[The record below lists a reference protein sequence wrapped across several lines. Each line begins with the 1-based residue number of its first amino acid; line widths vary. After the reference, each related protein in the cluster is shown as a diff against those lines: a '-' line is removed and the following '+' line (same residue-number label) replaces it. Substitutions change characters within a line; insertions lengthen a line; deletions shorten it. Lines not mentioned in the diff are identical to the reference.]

1 MRTLQW
7 FGREFRLAM
16 HPRQWIVFAI
26 QWIAVVL
33 ASGAVAKVKGAPW
46 LVVGLVVLVA
56 AIVAPPAIRRVAD
69 TISRK
74 TESADSKAEIDA
86 AVLARYADVGEY
98 FRVPRKITPLMEAT
112 FGTTVDEWKDWGT
125 EFFRTNYPEWTGP
138 FGDVKTYDMGEGAK
152 VIVGIRHLHPG
163 DDARR
168 DRRSEIAELVDH
180 VREVRKA
187 LLGEP
192 AQIDAWKQHRIA
204 RLIRE
209 GEELSS
215 RYTDAF
221 GMKPVIDGE
230 PRNPDEMQVMIFNWV
245 ARCDDFV
252 QSNLLKWHDHFHA
265 RPIENLSD
273 HTYIRAYISDRI
285 EELRWI
291 RDRL

>member
-1 MRTLQW
+1 MLTLVVS
-7 FGREFRLAM
+7 GLL
-16 HPRQWIVFAI
+16 
-26 QWIAVVL
+26 VL
-33 ASGAVAKVKGAPW
+33 AIAGAFTWAVRAVRARRKAKREAG
-46 LVVGLVVLVA
+46 
-56 AIVAPPAIRRVAD
+56 
-69 TISRK
+69 
-74 TESADSKAEIDA
+74 SKATSDSA
-86 AVLARYADVGEY
+86 LLARYADVGEY
-98 FRVPRKITPLMEAT
+98 FRAPGALTPLMEAK
-112 FGTTVDEWKDWGT
+112 FGTTMDEWKDWGT
-125 EFFRTNYPEWTGP
+125 EFFRMNYPEWTGP

-163 DDARR
+163 DGARR
-168 DRRSEIAELVDH
+168 DRRSETAELVDH

-215 RYTDAF
+215 RYTDRFA
-221 GMKPVIDGE
+221 MKPVIDGE

-252 QSNLLKWHDHFHA
+252 QSNLLNWHDHFHA
-265 RPIENLSD
+265 RPIENLND

-291 RDRL
+291 RDRLTLSPAAAQT